1 MSTVAI
7 CGDPEVLVIEA
18 GSEYA
23 VGLEPDPE
31 VLVIEADAE
40 YAVGLEP
47 DAETVVVMAGEQGPP
62 GPPGK
67 SAPGAGDAPLISE
80 DPDNRLTQGSD
91 NGLYVRDDLTPDPL
105 AYYILAKG

>member
-18 GSEYA
+18 G
-23 VGLEPDPE
+23 
-31 VLVIEADAE
+31 AE

-62 GPPGK
+62 GRNGV
-67 SAPGAGDAPLISE
+67 GAGGISYIQDHEPLGASE
-80 DPDNRLTQGSD
+80 SETWWNPLTLQLKVYHENRFEPVSPDG
-91 NGLYVRDDLTPDPL
+91 GHF
-105 AYYILAKG
+105 